1 MEQTKK
7 SPGRPRKAP
16 ASSAPK
22 AASKTTVRRSLDE
35 TPRPTLFKSD
45 RGGIWFKLK
54 NKNISIFDKETG
66 RVRGLRYCPAE
77 NSVWVDEQ
85 SEAAMVEH
93 VVFTNKTLVVPVE
106 KPNLLKFLELHPSNR
121 ANGGNGFYK
130 PETKEEVAEQS
141 LEQEFLA
148 HDAVALIKNRPIE
161 ELLPVAL
168 ALNINVNQKDI
179 TVKQALVRLAK
190 KNPSKFMSM
199 FDSPMVHAR
208 STVMQAFDFQILDD
222 RNGAVVWFDT
232 GKIIVSVPVGQD
244 KFDVV
249 TRFAMTD
256 KGSSVLSEIERQ
268 LAEIA

>member
-7 SPGRPRKAP
+7 SPGRPRKSPAP
-16 ASSAPK
+16 AAPK
-22 AASKTTVRRSLDE
+22 AAAKTTVKRKVDE
-35 TPRPTLFKSD
+35 APRPTLFKSD
-45 RGGIWFKLK
+45 MGGIWFKLK
-54 NKNISIFDKETG
+54 NKNISIYDKETG

-85 SEAAMVEH
+85 SDAAMIEH
-93 VVFTNKTLVVPVE
+93 VVFNNKSLVVPVE
-106 KPNLLKFLELHPSNR
+106 KPNLLKFLELHPANR

-130 PETKEEVAEQS
+130 PESKEVVAEQS
-141 LEQEFLA
+141 LEEEFLA

-161 ELLPVAL
+161 ELLPVAM
-168 ALNINVNQKDI
+168 AMNISVNQKDI
-179 TVKQALVRLAK
+179 SIKQGLVKLAK
-190 KNPSKFMSM
+190 KDPKKFMSM

-208 STVMQAFDFQILDD
+208 STIMQAFDFQILDD

-232 GKIIVSVPVGQD
+232 GKIVVSLPVGQD